1 VELSDFPGGDLVAK
15 GLSDLASEQE
25 SAEAFLVAMG
35 RARLRRAGVEVPEGA
50 DDIQVP
56 EHRLYELLELESEAS
71 AHGRYNA
78 LLRRLVS
85 FERAVEH
92 AASR

>member
-1 VELSDFPGGDLVAK
+1 MDLSGFPGGDLVAK

-25 SAEAFLVAMG
+25 SAEAFLVALG
-35 RARLRRAGVEVPEGA
+35 RDRLRRAGVEVPPGA
-50 DDIQVP
+50 DDIEVP
-56 EHRLYELLELESEAS
+56 EHRLYELLESQNEAS

-78 LLRRLVS
+78 LVRRLVS